1 MQRNSGSG
9 SGPLPNPG
17 RTASRLLR
25 RMIEIVECRP
35 GWMAEFVEN
44 GGLLDATPG
53 DLAVR
58 IDLEP
63 TPFDA

>member
-1 MQRNSGSG
+1 
-9 SGPLPNPG
+9 
-17 RTASRLLR
+17 
-25 RMIEIVECRP
+25 MIEIVECRP